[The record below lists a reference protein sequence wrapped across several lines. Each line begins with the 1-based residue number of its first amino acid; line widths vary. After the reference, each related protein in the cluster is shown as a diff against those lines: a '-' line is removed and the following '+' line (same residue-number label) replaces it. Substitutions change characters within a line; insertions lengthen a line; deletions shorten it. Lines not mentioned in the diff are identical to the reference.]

1 MKNKLIIYPKLTSFQ
16 VNLFNNTLFIIKEY
30 MTPEEKELRASVVE
44 NLKKNKSPTLL
55 DLIAEALVQT
65 QRIKENNRK
74 MIAVL
79 DNAINNV
86 DTEEENKEIK

>member
-1 MKNKLIIYPKLTSFQ
+1 
-16 VNLFNNTLFIIKEY
+16 